1 MCIGLVYVDEEMCH
15 GDRLTWAFILYLG
28 FFPPFFLAV
37 FPTLSARSSRLT
49 PAILAAATL
58 IVNTILSLL
67 SSACLGCAFM
77 LCLLDNKTWHTS
89 EE

>member
-1 MCIGLVYVDEEMCH
+1 MCIGLVYVDEAMCH
-15 GDRLTWAFILYLG
+15 GDRLTWAVILYLG

-37 FPTLSARSSRLT
+37 FSTLSARSSRLT
-49 PAILAAATL
+49 PAILAEATL

-67 SSACLGCAFM
+67 SSACLRCAFM
-77 LCLLDNKTWHTS
+77 LCSLDNKTWHTS